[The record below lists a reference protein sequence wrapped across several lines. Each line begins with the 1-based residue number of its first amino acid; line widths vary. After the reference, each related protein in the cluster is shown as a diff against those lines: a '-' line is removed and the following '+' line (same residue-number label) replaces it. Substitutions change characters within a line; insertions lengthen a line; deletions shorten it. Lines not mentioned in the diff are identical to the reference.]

1 MNPQFWWFVSRAS
14 GIVAAVLLMLTLIW
28 GLLITTKLIQRR
40 GLPAW
45 LTDLHKYLGALTVVF
60 IAVHLLALVADNFL
74 HFSWA
79 ELFIPFSSTWKRGPV
94 AWGIGAFWGLVIVEG
109 SSLIKRQLSRRTWR
123 GLHYFSYP
131 VALLTA
137 LHAAQAGTDAG
148 NKAFQLTSFVLITL
162 LSALTILHIR
172 RPPARRQI
180 LPDSVLRGSGGLTPT
195 SPPTMQQ

>member
-1 MNPQFWWFVSRAS
+1 
-14 GIVAAVLLMLTLIW
+14 
-28 GLLITTKLIQRR
+28 LLITTKLIQRR

-109 SSLIKRQLSRRTWR
+109 SSLIKRQLSRRT
-123 GLHYFSYP
+123 
-131 VALLTA
+131 
-137 LHAAQAGTDAG
+137 
-148 NKAFQLTSFVLITL
+148 
-162 LSALTILHIR
+162 
-172 RPPARRQI
+172 
-180 LPDSVLRGSGGLTPT
+180 
-195 SPPTMQQ
+195 